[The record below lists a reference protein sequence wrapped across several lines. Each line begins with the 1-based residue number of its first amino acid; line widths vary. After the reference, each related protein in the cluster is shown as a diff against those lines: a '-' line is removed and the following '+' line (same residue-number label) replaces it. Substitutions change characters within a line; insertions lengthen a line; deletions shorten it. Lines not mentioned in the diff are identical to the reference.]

1 VSRGE
6 VVFGLAGLAFR
17 LGCDGGVDPDE
28 NFELRLEIHEFRRP
42 MGLGSVFRD
51 AGDGVDGLDS
61 SFFSTGG
68 GFACT
73 GAVSFRGA
81 CFGSEVEGA
90 GVGRVG
96 LLLERVLRCDLD

>member
-1 VSRGE
+1 
-6 VVFGLAGLAFR
+6 
-17 LGCDGGVDPDE
+17 
-28 NFELRLEIHEFRRP
+28 

-51 AGDGVDGLDS
+51 AGDGVDGFCS
-61 SFFSTGG
+61 SFFSAGG

-73 GAVSFRGA
+73 GAASFWGA

-96 LLLERVLRCDLD
+96 RAGLLLERDLRCDLG